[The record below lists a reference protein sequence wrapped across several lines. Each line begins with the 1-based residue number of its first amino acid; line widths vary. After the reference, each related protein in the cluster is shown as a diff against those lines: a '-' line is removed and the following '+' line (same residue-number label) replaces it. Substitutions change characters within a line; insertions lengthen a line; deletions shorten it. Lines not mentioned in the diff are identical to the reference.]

1 MCYMDL
7 SRSIPKNVHLLLIR
21 GNSLTKVR
29 HIKIYSLSGRKEQ
42 IATLMLTGNKINEKM
57 WTFTGSVEKLQ
68 IPLQSINSFDKRIFF
83 FYRVGNLEYTAVYK
97 VLNHIQTAPVLISYP
112 GILLGIFDVGLLR
125 GLGNPHPVSDH
136 NIKTDK

>member
-7 SRSIPKNVHLLLIR
+7 SRSIPKNVHLLFIR

-83 FYRVGNLEYTAVYK
+83 FIVWEIWN
-97 VLNHIQTAPVLISYP
+97 
-112 GILLGIFDVGLLR
+112 ILPF
-125 GLGNPHPVSDH
+125 
-136 NIKTDK
+136 IKY

>member
-7 SRSIPKNVHLLLIR
+7 SRSIPKNVHSLLIR

-29 HIKIYSLSGRKEQ
+29 HIKIHSLSGRKEQ

-83 FYRVGNLEYTAVYK
+83 FYRVGNLEIYCR
-97 VLNHIQTAPVLISYP
+97 L
-112 GILLGIFDVGLLR
+112 
-125 GLGNPHPVSDH
+125 
-136 NIKTDK
+136 